1 MKYFALLSGFY
12 NKSPELIQNIVM
24 AFFHVFILSAIQGA
38 TEFLPVSSSAHL
50 LLYNELVYTIKNSI
64 SFDIAVH
71 LGSLLAVIFILRN
84 LIFESFVFFNNKNQS
99 KNLIFPLIIST
110 IPIII
115 TALIIEAFSLIEFSR
130 QLIIVAIANIVFA
143 IFLYISDK
151 TTQKKSISEITKLD
165 ALIIG
170 IFQSFALIP
179 GASRSGTAI
188 TGARLL
194 RFSRKDSIL
203 ISLLMSIPT
212 IGCSALYL
220 FFKIYNNIDGFDIKL
235 LLAAGLFSFL
245 LSILSLKFLLW
256 LGQVGSFT
264 PFVIYRIFLGTLIIM
279 IFIR

>member
-50 LLYNELVYTIKNSI
+50 LLYSELVYTLKNSI

-130 QLIIVAIANIVFA
+130 QLIIIAIANIVFA

-151 TTQKKSISEITKLD
+151 STQKKSISEITKLD

-179 GASRSGTAI
+179 GASRSGTTI

-203 ISLLMSIPT
+203 IALLMSIPT

-220 FFKIYNNIDGFDIKL
+220 LFKIYNSIDGFDIKL

-245 LSILSLKFLLW
+245 LSLVSLKFLLW

-264 PFVIYRIFLGTLIIM
+264 PFVIYRIFLGTVIILT
-279 IFIR
+279 FIS

>member
-1 MKYFALLSGFY
+1 
-12 NKSPELIQNIVM
+12 M
-24 AFFHVFILSAIQGA
+24 AFFHVFIQSAIQGV

-50 LLYNELVYTIKNSI
+50 LLYSELVYTLKNSI

-71 LGSLLAVIFILRN
+71 LGSLLAVIFILKN
-84 LIFESFVFFNNKNQS
+84 LIIESFGFFNNQKRGN
-99 KNLIFPLIIST
+99 NLIFPLIIST
-110 IPIII
+110 IPIIF

-130 QLIIVAIANIVFA
+130 QLIIVAIANIVFS

-151 TTQKKSISEITKLD
+151 RTQKKSISEITKLE

-179 GASRSGTAI
+179 GASRSGTTI

-194 RFSRKDSIL
+194 RFSRKDAIL
-203 ISLLMSIPT
+203 YSMLMSIPT

-220 FFKIYNNIDGFDIKL
+220 LLKISNNIDGFDIKL
-235 LLAAGLFSFL
+235 LLAAGLFSFFFSL
-245 LSILSLKFLLW
+245 LSLKFLLW

-264 PFVIYRIFLGTLIIM
+264 PFVVYRIFLGLFIILA
-279 IFIR
+279 FIS